1 MSDIWRAVFGLEP
14 KWNGGTM
21 AGIKSINEP
30 RAPLDSELK
39 VPKIA
44 TQAIAEPAR
53 PTTTYFTLER
63 IQAMQIYADRLYVAT
78 EGGVYILGVD
88 GIFKRMRFEIVEEQN
103 E

>member
-1 MSDIWRAVFGLEP
+1 
-14 KWNGGTM
+14 M
-21 AGIKSINEP
+21 AGIKSINELKP
-30 RAPLDSELK
+30 PLDPEYN

-44 TQAIAEPAR
+44 TQAVAEPAK

-63 IQAMQIYADRLYVAT
+63 IQELQVYADRLYVAT
-78 EGGVYILGVD
+78 EGGVYFLGVD